1 MGGLVSGTRQASVG
15 HELFVSTELV
25 SGQKL
30 MEENTP
36 LARSFV
42 QYMKSGDWMDRL
54 SVFTIPLDAAETG
67 FPGGQSPSVASSYS
81 LSEKE
86 KRLCARN
93 TLSKPLQGDDDSW
106 PADSTKCSFS
116 ELYANLEQ
124 ECPAF
129 NANQLCC
136 ILMSIV
142 YPLYANSAAHRQ
154 FIKHGLVYG
163 DFRDDQSSVTSC
175 SVHVAPTKQQSLQ
188 SMRAQDILL
197 SCAAHFEETQFLKAL
212 SGDWLSVLPC
222 IFQEHLLAFSIVDTT
237 SLEGSIVYA
246 NRAFSK
252 LFELPRYCSGRSLDS
267 LNGPDTEEEQKLQLA
282 QAFASTNECCKLKI
296 THYTAAGKKV
306 LDLMAVQRA
315 GRYAMCVHFGL
326 RNGVDTTPLKVCP
339 RFVPVSIILRYTWCA
354 L

>member
-15 HELFVSTELV
+15 NELFISTELV

-30 MEENTP
+30 MEDNTS
-36 LARSFV
+36 LAKSFV
-42 QYMKSGDWMDRL
+42 QYMKSGAWMDRL
-54 SVFTIPLDAAETG
+54 SVFSKSSDLANIQSLG
-67 FPGGQSPSVASSYS
+67 SQSPTVASSYS

-86 KRLCARN
+86 QRLCGRN
-93 TLSKPLQGDDDSW
+93 PERKLQQGDDHSCPTDSG
-106 PADSTKCSFS
+106 KCSFS

-154 FIKHGLVYG
+154 FLKHGLVSG

-175 SVHVAPTKQQSLQ
+175 SVHVAPTKRQSGQ
-188 SMRAQDILL
+188 SVRAQEILL
-197 SCAAHFEETQFLKAL
+197 SCAAHFEETQLLQAL

-237 SLEGSIVYA
+237 SGDRSIVYA

-282 QAFASTNECCKLKI
+282 QAFVSTNDCCKLKI
-296 THYTAAGKKV
+296 THYTTSGKKV

-326 RNGVDTTPLKVCP
+326 RNGVDTAPLKVRP
-339 RFVPVSIILRYTWCA
+339 AFVSSVPLRAYIM
-354 L
+354 